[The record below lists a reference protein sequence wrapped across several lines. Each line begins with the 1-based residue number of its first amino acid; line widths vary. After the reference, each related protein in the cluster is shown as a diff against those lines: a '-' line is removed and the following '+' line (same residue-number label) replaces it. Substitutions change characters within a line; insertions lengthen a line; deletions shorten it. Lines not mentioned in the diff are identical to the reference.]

1 MRSRSITLTLG
12 KQQNSIDA
20 RLEPGEFE
28 SASEVVRA
36 ALRALDREKEILDDA
51 MRAKLREAMDDP
63 RPSIPVAKVF
73 AHLRAFHEDQVK
85 ADGSPV
91 KNS

>member
-12 KQQNSIDA
+12 KQQSSIDA
-20 RLEPGEFE
+20 RLESGEFE

-63 RPSIPVAKVF
+63 RPSIPAAKVF
-73 AHLRAFHEDQVK
+73 AQLRAFHEDQVK
-85 ADGSPV
+85 ADKRGA
-91 KNS
+91 

>member
-12 KQQNSIDA
+12 KQQSSIDA
-20 RLEPGEFE
+20 RLESGEFE

-36 ALRALDREKEILDDA
+36 ALRALDREKDILDEA

-63 RPSIPVAKVF
+63 RPSIPAAKVF

-85 ADGSPV
+85 ADKRGA
-91 KNS
+91 

>member
-12 KQQNSIDA
+12 KQQSIIDA
-20 RLEPGEFE
+20 RLESGEYE

-63 RPSIPVAKVF
+63 RPNIPAAQVF
-73 AHLRAFHEDQVK
+73 AQLRAFHEDQVK
-85 ADGSPV
+85 AD
-91 KNS
+91 KRDA